1 VRARVSLGILLIL
14 LVICARTTVAG
25 AHGIGKPQVLNAAS
39 GPYLISAWT
48 DPDPLR
54 ADETHVVV
62 AVTDPATREPI
73 VTGVEVT
80 VRMQSVAD
88 PTTVITQTAGKDETN
103 LLLFAAE
110 FNGRVTEG
118 RWRIGIAVRGE
129 RGAGEEVT
137 FEVDVTPARGFN
149 MLWVG
154 LGGLVILVMGWVFLS
169 SRSRP
174 ASPPPRRSR
183 PTQSG

>member
-1 VRARVSLGILLIL
+1 LIL
-14 LVICARTTVAG
+14 LLVVCARAAVVG

-62 AVTDPATREPI
+62 AVTDPITREPI
-73 VTGVEVT
+73 IAGVEVT
-80 VRMQSVAD
+80 VRMQSMAD
-88 PTTVITQTAGKDETN
+88 PATVITQIAESDETN
-103 LLLFAAE
+103 RLLFAAE
-110 FNGRVTEG
+110 FNDRVTEG
-118 RWRIGIAVRGE
+118 RWQVGIATSGE

-137 FEVDVTPARGFN
+137 FEVDVAPARGFN

-154 LGGLVILVMGWVFLS
+154 LGGLVILVVGWFFLS
-169 SRSRP
+169 SRPRP
-174 ASPPPRRSR
+174 ASPPPRRGR
-183 PTQSG
+183 PAKSSQ

>member
-1 VRARVSLGILLIL
+1 
-14 LVICARTTVAG
+14 
-25 AHGIGKPQVLNAAS
+25 
-39 GPYLISAWT
+39 
-48 DPDPLR
+48 
-54 ADETHVVV
+54 V

-80 VRMQSVAD
+80 VRMQSLAD
-88 PTTVITQTAGKDETN
+88 PATVITQTAGSDETN
-103 LLLFAAE
+103 RLLFAAE
-110 FNGRVTEG
+110 FNDRVTEG
-118 RWRIGIAVRGE
+118 RWQVGIAVNGE

-137 FEVDVTPARGFN
+137 FEVDVSPARGFN

-154 LGGLVILVMGWVFLS
+154 LSGLVLLVVGWFFLS

-174 ASPPPRRSR
+174 ASPPPRRGR